1 MKKAV
6 TMDCTFSIRFESP
19 IDLNVATLDIGGF
32 EVQTE
37 RGIIPFDYDASGYSH
52 ERLNEQT
59 YQIHYKAGYGAIFND
74 YDISKDFNSAYAK
87 LGLKREDIT
96 AKLLS
101 SASAITEFNISC
113 SKEDIDFTYEIL
125 SMSFTDETGTVF
137 TVDKAVIDNFN
148 LNKV

>member
-1 MKKAV
+1 
-6 TMDCTFSIRFESP
+6 MDCTFSIRFESP

-59 YQIHYKAGYGAIFND
+59 YQIHYEAGYGAIFND

-101 SASAITEFNISC
+101 SASAITEFNLSC
-113 SKEDIDFTYEIL
+113 SKENIDFTYEIL
-125 SMSFTDETGTVF
+125 SMSFTDETGTVYA
-137 TVDKAVIDNFN
+137 VDKAVIDNFN
-148 LNKV
+148 INKV